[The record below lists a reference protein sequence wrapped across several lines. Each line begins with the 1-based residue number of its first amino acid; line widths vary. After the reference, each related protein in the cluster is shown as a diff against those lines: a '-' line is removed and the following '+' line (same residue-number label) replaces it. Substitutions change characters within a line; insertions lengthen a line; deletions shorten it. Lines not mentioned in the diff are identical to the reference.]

1 MDIVV
6 GYVRNKEGQAALNR
20 GIEEARVHSARLTVV
35 HSSRGGGHES
45 VEDVITD
52 RDELE
57 RIDAEL
63 VAAGVDHQIREV
75 VLGHTPAVDIIDV
88 ANEIGAELIVIGIRR
103 RSPVGKLLL
112 GSEAQEILLLADCAV
127 LAVKPHSAE

>member
-20 GIEEARVHSARLTVV
+20 GIEEARVHGARLTVV

>member
-1 MDIVV
+1 MEIVV
-6 GYVRNKEGQAALNR
+6 GFVRSKEGRAALNR
-20 GIEEARVHSARLTVV
+20 SIEEARVRGARLTVV
-35 HSSRGGGHES
+35 HSSRGGDHDS
-45 VEDVITD
+45 VEDVIAD

-75 VLGHTPAVDIIDV
+75 VMGHTPAIDLVEV
-88 ANEIGAELIVIGIRR
+88 ANAIGAELIVIGIRR

-112 GSEAQEILLLADCAV
+112 GSNAQEILLLADCAV
-127 LAVKPHSAE
+127 LAVKPLADE

>member
-1 MDIVV
+1 MFGTKKD
-6 GYVRNKEGQAALNR
+6 RQLS
-20 GIEEARVHSARLTVV
+20 IEA
-35 HSSRGGGHES
+35 
-45 VEDVITD
+45 VIAD

-63 VAAGVDHQIREV
+63 VAAGVDHKIREV
-75 VLGHTPAVDIIDV
+75 VLGHTPAVDIVDV